1 MNNGEDH
8 MFIKE
13 KGGFFLV
20 VLALVLFG
28 SYSTASASNI
38 SSELEVKEKI
48 TLYQL
53 DNIEDLL
60 KVGANEV
67 TYYWTDLA
75 GVNQSVDLVIT
86 VNEDG
91 IFSVVEKDISSVEE
105 LNTIKD
111 SIEKKDSG
119 INIKATNYPDVPYKT
134 NGGMTRSQFVNQHA
148 FDRHKY
154 DQNANSSCSR
164 TRYERDIGVNSM
176 RLSTIA
182 TADEKY
188 SVANPASHVYI
199 KRYGG
204 RKMNMQ
210 IPSYGY
216 TDYHR
221 VIENYSDPSSSTHH
235 PYCK

>member
-1 MNNGEDH
+1 

-28 SYSTASASNI
+28 SYSTVSASNI

-67 TYYWTDLA
+67 KYHWTDLA
-75 GVNQSVDLVIT
+75 GVSQSVDLVVT
-86 VNEDG
+86 VNEGG
-91 IFSVVEKDISSVEE
+91 IFSVVEKNISSAKE
-105 LNTIKD
+105 LDTIET

-119 INIKATNYPDVPYKT
+119 INLLANYPEVPYKL
-134 NGGMTRSQFVNQHA
+134 NGGMTRSQFVNDHA

-154 DQNANSSCSR
+154 DSNATSSCSR
-164 TRYERDIGVNSM
+164 TRYARDIGVSSL
-176 RLSTIA
+176 RSSTIA
-182 TADEKY
+182 TPDEKY
-188 SVANPASHVYI
+188 SIANPASHVYI
-199 KRYGG
+199 KRYSG
-204 RKMNMQ
+204 RTMNMR
-210 IPSYGY
+210 ISDYGY
-216 TDYHR
+216 TPYHR
-221 VIENYSDPSSSTHH
+221 VIENYSDPTSSTHH